1 MTFGS
6 LIFAGREWLWP
17 AVALTVVALVVLI
30 WAYRRAPA
38 GLGLRCCAGILKTI
52 GIVILAWCLVEPL
65 LSGTRPRPGANLFV
79 LLADDSQSL
88 NIRDPDAQLSRAEI
102 LRRHFAKDTAWQT
115 RLSQDFDV
123 RRYCFAD
130 RLRSLD
136 GGTDDGGTDDSGT
149 GDGGTDDGELTAEGK
164 GSAMATALGTL
175 ARRFRGRPLAGVLLF
190 TDGNATDLLGEAA
203 GGDPADWSDMPP
215 IYPVPIGEDSP
226 AKDVSIGQVAVSQ
239 TNFEQAPVTIRAE
252 ITATGYEGEQL
263 VVELLDETGEQLQ
276 RLSLQ
281 VGDDGQPRVARFR
294 LRPKRSGVSF
304 YRVRAAVESE
314 LDQFDTPS
322 ESLEA
327 TLANNQ
333 KLAAVDRPGGPYRVL
348 YVSGRPNWE
357 FKFLRR
363 AAEADD
369 EVELVGLIRIA
380 RREPKFTF
388 LGRGG
393 DPTNP
398 LFKGF
403 TDKDDEL
410 TEQYDEPVLIRV
422 GTRDE
427 VELRDGFPKTADVL
441 FQYDA
446 VILDDVEAAFFTQDQ
461 MLLLQKF
468 VSRRGG
474 GLLMLG
480 GAESFRQGEYR
491 HTPIGELLP
500 IYLDRQPP
508 TSPDRR
514 GDANGSYRLN
524 LTREGW
530 LQPWVRLRETE
541 QAETERLESMPAFAT
556 LNRSGGIKPG
566 ATVLASVT
574 DESAEQRPA
583 LVAQRFGKGRAA
595 ALLIGD
601 LWRWQLHRKA
611 EGSDDLAMA
620 WRQTLRWLVAEV
632 PQRIELGVGRLHGS
646 PGSPVEL
653 RVRVSDPEFQ
663 PMDNAAVELTLSTPG
678 GKTLKLTAEA
688 DDDRPGTYVARYVP
702 REPGAYRAKVLV
714 SAPDGSVVGE
724 REAGWTA
731 EPAADEFRRLTPDL
745 ALLERIAE
753 ETGGEVVAADRLG
766 QFVADLPNR
775 KIPITEAW
783 VYPLWHDPMVF
794 LLAIAALTAEW
805 GLRRWKGLP

>member
-1 MTFGS
+1 MTLGS
-6 LIFAGREWLWP
+6 LIIAGREWLWP
-17 AVALTVVALVVLI
+17 TVALTVVALIVLM

-38 GLGLRCCAGILKTI
+38 GLGLRCCASLLKTI
-52 GIVILAWCLVEPL
+52 SIIILAWCLIEPL
-65 LSGTRPRPGANLFV
+65 FSGTRPRPGANLFV

-88 NIRDPDAQLSRAEI
+88 QIRDPDAQFSRAET
-102 LRRHFAKDTAWQT
+102 LRRHFAKDTPWQT

-123 RRYCFAD
+123 RRYCFTD

-136 GGTDDGGTDDSGT
+136 GTDDSGT
-149 GDGGTDDGELTAEGK
+149 HDSGTDDSELTAEGK
-164 GSAMATALGTL
+164 GSAMATALSTV
-175 ARRFRGRPLAGVLLF
+175 ARRFRGRPLAGLLLF
-190 TDGNATDLLGEAA
+190 TDGNATDLHGWAV
-203 GGDPADWSDMPP
+203 GGVTVDGVAIDWSEMPP
-215 IYPVPIGEDSP
+215 IYPVPIGKDSP
-226 AKDVSIGQVAVSQ
+226 AKDVSVGQIAVSQ

-252 ITATGYEGEQL
+252 VTAVGYEGEPL

-281 VGDDGQPRVARFR
+281 VGDDGKPRVARFR

-304 YRVRAAVESE
+304 YQVRAAAESE
-314 LDQFDTPS
+314 LGQFDAPRQTV
-322 ESLEA
+322 EA

-333 KLAAVDRPGGPYRVL
+333 KLAVVDRPGGPYRVL

-363 AAEADD
+363 AAAADD

-380 RREPKFTF
+380 RREPKFAF

-422 GTRDE
+422 GTRDKA
-427 VELRDGFPKTADVL
+427 ELRDGFPKTADVL
-441 FQYDA
+441 FAYDA

-461 MLLLQKF
+461 MLLLQQF

-491 HTPIGELLP
+491 RTPIGELLP
-500 IYLDRQPP
+500 VYLDRQPP
-508 TSPDRR
+508 TSRDQR
-514 GDANGSYRLN
+514 GDADGSYRLS
-524 LTREGW
+524 LSREGW

-541 QAETERLESMPAFAT
+541 QAETERMESMPTFAT
-556 LNRSGGIKPG
+556 LNRSGAIKPG
-566 ATVLASVT
+566 ATLLAGAT
-574 DESAEQRPA
+574 DKSGKRRPA
-583 LVAQRFGKGRAA
+583 LVVQRFGKGRAA
-595 ALLIGD
+595 AMLIGD
-601 LWRWQLHRKA
+601 LWRWQLHQKA
-611 EGSDDLAMA
+611 EEPEDLAMA

-632 PQRIELGVGRLHGS
+632 PRRIEFDVQRRHGD
-646 PGSPVEL
+646 PGPSVEL
-653 RVRVSDPEFQ
+653 RIGVSDSEFQ
-663 PMDNAAVELTLSTPG
+663 PLDNATAELTLSTPS

-714 SAPDGSVVGE
+714 RAPDGSVVGE

-745 ALLERIAE
+745 ALLERIAQ

-775 KIPITEAW
+775 KIPITESW
-783 VYPLWHDPMVF
+783 VYPLWHHPLVF

>member
-1 MTFGS
+1 MTSGS
-6 LIFAGREWLWP
+6 LIFAGREWFWP
-17 AVALTVVALVVLI
+17 TVALMVVALAVLI

-38 GLGLRCCAGILKTI
+38 GIGLRWGAGMLKTI
-52 GIVILAWCLVEPL
+52 AMIVLAWCLIEPFF
-65 LSGTRPRPGANLFV
+65 SGTRPRPGANLFV

-88 NIRDPDAQLSRAEI
+88 QIRDPDAKLTRAEI
-102 LRRHFAKDTAWQT
+102 LGRHFAKDTSWQT

-123 RRYCFAD
+123 RRYCYAR

-136 GGTDDGGTDDSGT
+136 DDT
-149 GDGGTDDGELTAEGK
+149 ELTAEGK
-164 GSAMATALGTL
+164 RSAMASALGTL

-190 TDGNATDLLGEAA
+190 TDGNATDLAGDAIDGEAA
-203 GGDPADWSDMPP
+203 DWSEMPP
-215 IYPVPIGEDSP
+215 IYPVPIGKDSP

-252 ITATGYEGEQL
+252 ISATGYDGERL
-263 VVELLDETGEQLQ
+263 VAQLLDETGEQLERQ
-276 RLSLQ
+276 TLDA
-281 VGDDGQPRVARFR
+281 GDDGQPRVARFR

-304 YRVRAAVESE
+304 YRVRAAAESE
-314 LDQFDTPS
+314 LDQFDAPGRAV
-322 ESLEA
+322 EA
-327 TLANNQ
+327 TLVNNQ

-363 AAEADD
+363 AADADD

-380 RREPKFTF
+380 KREPKFAF

-422 GTRDE
+422 GTRDKA
-427 VELRDGFPKTADVL
+427 ELRDGYPKTADLL

-461 MLLLQKF
+461 MLLLQEF

-480 GAESFRQGEYR
+480 GAESFRQGGYR
-491 HTPIGELLP
+491 RTPIGELLP
-500 IYLDRQPP
+500 VYLDAQPA
-508 TSPDRR
+508 SEVDGR
-514 GDANGSYRLN
+514 YRLS
-524 LTREGW
+524 LTREGR

-541 QAETERLESMPAFAT
+541 EAETERMELMPTFAT

-566 ATVLASVT
+566 ATVLAGAT
-574 DESAEQRPA
+574 EESGQPSPA

-595 ALLIGD
+595 GLLIGD
-601 LWRWQLHRKA
+601 LWRWQLHRKG
-611 EGSDDLAMA
+611 EDPEDLAMA

-632 PQRIELGVGRLHGS
+632 PQRIELDVQRRPGS

-653 RVRVSDPEFQ
+653 SVRVADPEFQ
-663 PMDNAAVELTLSTPG
+663 PMDNAVVEITVDAPG
-678 GKTLKLTAEA
+678 GKTLKLTADA
-688 DDDRPGTYVARYVP
+688 DDDRPGTYVAEYLP
-702 REPGAYRAKVLV
+702 SESGAYLAKVLV
-714 SAPDGSVVGE
+714 SAPDGSAIGE

-753 ETGGEVVAADRLG
+753 QTGGEVIATDRLG

-775 KIPITEAW
+775 KIPITESW
-783 VYPLWHDPMVF
+783 LYPLWHHPLVF
-794 LLAIAALTAEW
+794 LLAIVALTSEW